1 MCARPVYTRQ
11 VYPVKGEILSPTKG
25 DFGRRLRRA
34 REGAGITQAALG
46 AKVGG
51 FTQKAVSEWESGLAG
66 PDIETLGQ
74 LAAVLAT
81 TVGWLVAGEGAPPD
95 IRAKGQRV
103 PRTKPQE
110 KQA

>member
-1 MCARPVYTRQ
+1 MP
-11 VYPVKGEILSPTKG
+11 LTKG

-34 REGAGITQAALG
+34 RLGAGITQAALG

-95 IRAKGQRV
+95 IRAKGQ
-103 PRTKPQE
+103 
-110 KQA
+110 AGA

>member
-1 MCARPVYTRQ
+1 MVTA
-11 VYPVKGEILSPTKG
+11 LSIQR
-25 DFGRRLRRA
+25 FAHLSHELRRA

-51 FTQKAVSEWESGLAG
+51 VTQKAVSEWESGLAG

-95 IRAKGQRV
+95 IRAKGQRK
-103 PRTKPQE
+103 PKTKPQE
-110 KQA
+110 KRA